1 MTDTVTVEQPQR
13 EQKIEELEC
22 EYYAIASEAETYFKR
37 PDVEADWRVA
47 LKQPEYLALVG
58 RYNKSNAEAK
68 AVFQVTNLRSTS
80 ASASA
85 AYRGLR
91 AYKKI
96 NTRLKARRDA
106 STRQRPPLENGDIYA
121 SEVQKEYGVTLAKLN
136 AIADQA
142 FEEKLAYWGVSSGC
156 PYGSA
161 EHAHQV
167 EEAKRKGKVVCICQL
182 DFNHPM
188 YPHRP
193 VGPDLRGGR
202 KVYSRSAIEALIN
215 NEKLRRTKKVI
226 SFVPSPTCVFQ

>member
-1 MTDTVTVEQPQR
+1 LKQTKTQTGEKIMTDTVTVEQPQR

-142 FEEKLAYWGVSSGC
+142 FEEKLAYWGCLPGAHMVPLNMPTKSRKRSGKARWFA
-156 PYGSA
+156 SA
-161 EHAHQV
+161 SLTLITL
-167 EEAKRKGKVVCICQL
+167 CI
-182 DFNHPM
+182 
-188 YPHRP
+188 
-193 VGPDLRGGR
+193 
-202 KVYSRSAIEALIN
+202 
-215 NEKLRRTKKVI
+215 RT
-226 SFVPSPTCVFQ
+226 VPWDRI